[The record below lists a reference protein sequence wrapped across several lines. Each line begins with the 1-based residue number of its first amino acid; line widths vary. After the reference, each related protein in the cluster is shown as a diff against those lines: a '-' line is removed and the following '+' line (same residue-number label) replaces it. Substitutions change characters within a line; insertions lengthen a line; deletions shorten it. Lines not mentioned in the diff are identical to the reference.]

1 MGLANTR
8 IQHAVGQGFFHAAEL
23 HEGSTLVSGFGPCQ
37 ILFIVPGGPDSPGAP
52 ELERSGPKGL
62 TATTCKVCVTK
73 RVR

>member
-23 HEGSTLVSGFGPCQ
+23 HEGSKLVSGFGQRQ
-37 ILFIVPGGPDSPGAP
+37 ILFIVPGGPAVPGRRIWTGA
-52 ELERSGPKGL
+52 GPKGL